1 MRGHLRHTDA
11 GRGHVEAE
19 AETGGEGVETRAT
32 ERLETPEA
40 GRGRK
45 GLPQISCYPPVS
57 SLPCLPAPPSL
68 VPK

>member
-1 MRGHLRHTDA
+1 M
-11 GRGHVEAE
+11 EAE
-19 AETGGEGVETRAT
+19 AETGGEGVEPRAT
-32 ERLETPEA
+32 EHLETPDA